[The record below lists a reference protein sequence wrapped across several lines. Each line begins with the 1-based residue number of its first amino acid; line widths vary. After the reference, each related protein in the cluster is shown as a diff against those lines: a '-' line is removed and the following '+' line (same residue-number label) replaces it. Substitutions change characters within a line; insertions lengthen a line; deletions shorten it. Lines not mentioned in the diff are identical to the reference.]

1 MKISWKYAKVLLQF
15 QNGVGPWDSSNI
27 MLRSQKNVAAVCCAF
42 HTHWSEVWKQV
53 CCNYFKYKCK
63 KNWRSTGL
71 TYRQLWGYFGAIN
84 IRCRYQKCA
93 ERTKNWLWRWLTV
106 FDKHMILQHMISARQ
121 AKELFDKLR
130 KTSFAISTSQTDCLL
145 VETTSDQK
153 LVYLWRRVFS
163 DTKIYFRKGPR
174 PDSCGFWF
182 LNYITVTAVEVV
194 FTMVVVGISTLHER
208 VLGNVYCIRG
218 LFALHLIVLW

>member
-1 MKISWKYAKVLLQF
+1 
-15 QNGVGPWDSSNI
+15 
-27 MLRSQKNVAAVCCAF
+27 
-42 HTHWSEVWKQV
+42 
-53 CCNYFKYKCK
+53 
-63 KNWRSTGL
+63 
-71 TYRQLWGYFGAIN
+71 
-84 IRCRYQKCA
+84 
-93 ERTKNWLWRWLTV
+93 
-106 FDKHMILQHMISARQ
+106 MILQHMISARQ

-130 KTSFAISTSQTDCLL
+130 KTSLAISTSQTDCLL

-153 LVYLWRRVFS
+153 LVYLRRMLS

-208 VLGNVYCIRG
+208 VFGNVHSIRG
-218 LFALHLIVLW
+218 LFAFNLIVL

>member
-1 MKISWKYAKVLLQF
+1 MKICKSAAAVSEWS
-15 QNGVGPWDSSNI
+15 GPLRLIQHYVAESEKCSCC
-27 MLRSQKNVAAVCCAF
+27 MLRISY
-42 HTHWSEVWKQV
+42 THWSEVWKQV
-53 CCNYFKYKCK
+53 CCNYFKYKNAN

-71 TYRQLWGYFGAIN
+71 TYRHLWGYFGAIKPSDVG
-84 IRCRYQKCA
+84 IKSVPREK
-93 ERTKNWLWRWLTV
+93 KNDYDVDSQCLTSTW
-106 FDKHMILQHMISARQ
+106 FCSIWYLPARPR
-121 AKELFDKLR
+121 ELFDKLR

-153 LVYLWRRVFS
+153 LVYLWRRVLS

-208 VLGNVYCIRG
+208 VFGNVHSIRG